1 MKKFSKITKQKV
13 GEEPK
18 VEVKKLNEED
28 MFKYKV
34 LNLMDQFLS
43 IQTYGP
49 VDRYLRAGNIK
60 ISGKETFLEALMSL
74 MDDKSNKTAKAVLES
89 LKGEVGDWEAIDN
102 KIEEVNTKI
111 EENTKSTEEVKHRD
125 KVLSIYNKYG
135 SDKTLCLSMFE
146 KNIEK
151 ITDGENAY
159 MKYVVTEKIS
169 INHDNAEFFKN
180 VSEKYLEKSKQL
192 GFTK

>member
-1 MKKFSKITKQKV
+1 MKKFSNITNAKV

-28 MFKYKV
+28 MFKHKV

-89 LKGEVGDWEAIDN
+89 LKGEVGDWEAIDS
-102 KIEEVNTKI
+102 KIEEVKSKI
-111 EENTKSTEEVKHRD
+111 EENSKSTEEVKHRD

-146 KNIEK
+146 KHIDK
-151 ITDGENAY
+151 ITDGESAY
-159 MKYVVTEKIS
+159 MKYVVSEKIS
-169 INHDNAEFFKN
+169 TNHDNSELFKE
-180 VSEKYLEKSKQL
+180 VSEKYLERSKQL
-192 GFTK
+192 GFNK

>member
-1 MKKFSKITKQKV
+1 MKKFSKITNQKI

-18 VEVKKLNEED
+18 VEVKKMNEEE

-34 LNLMDQFLS
+34 LNLMDDFLK

-49 VDRYLRAGNIK
+49 VDRYLRAGSIK

-125 KVLSIYNKYG
+125 KVLSIYKKYG
-135 SDKTLCLSMFE
+135 SDKNLCLSMFE

-169 INHDNAEFFKN
+169 INHDNAELFKN